1 MRRKMRS
8 GRLVV
13 RATPRATLVDVN
25 ERNIALRRALMKAV
39 VAIATVMAAATVF
52 LSLREGIFAPR
63 AFMLVVLMLG
73 GNHSLLDL
81 DSLQTD
87 TQVMV
92 TILSLVRIL
101 VMALAAATILDFILR
116 QRLPMLYTRRSKRM
130 QNHVILCG
138 LGQVGYRV
146 ASELQRFDTEV
157 TAVELD
163 STGPFVSLVREQGI
177 PILFEDAR
185 KTDVLVK
192 AGLERASAVIACTD
206 NDLTNVEIALDAREV
221 RPDIRVVLRLFDQNL
236 ASKIVN
242 SFDIEAAFSA
252 SALAAPA
259 FAAAAVDP
267 SVKDS
272 FYVGD
277 VLFVHSTFV
286 VPESSSLT
294 EESVWDLW
302 GKYDVNT
309 LSYTDESGA
318 VVWHPNQTAHVPPN
332 SRITVVGPYDH
343 VQHLQADHGII
354 DPEARVKRQ
363 GTPLTRGDRHSAPSE
378 KPQ

>member
-1 MRRKMRS
+1 
-8 GRLVV
+8 V
-13 RATPRATLVDVN
+13 T
-25 ERNIALRRALMKAV
+25 ERNIALRRALFKAV
-39 VAIATVMAAATVF
+39 VVIVLIVGVATVM
-52 LSLREGIFAPR
+52 LSARENIYLPR

-73 GNHSLLDL
+73 GNHSLLEL
-81 DSLQTD
+81 PARHND

-92 TILSLVRIL
+92 TVISMVRIL

-138 LGQVGYRV
+138 LGTVGYRV
-146 ASELQRFDTEV
+146 ACELQRFDTELTV
-157 TAVELD
+157 VEQD
-163 STGPFVSLVREQGI
+163 ASGPFVSLITEQGI
-177 PILFEDAR
+177 PVLFEDAR
-185 KTDVLVK
+185 KTDVLIK

-206 NDLTNVEIALDAREV
+206 NDLSNVEIALDAREV
-221 RPDIRVVLRLFDQNL
+221 RPDIRIVLRLFDQSL

-267 SVKDS
+267 SVQDS
-272 FYVGD
+272 FYVGK
-277 VLFVHSTFV
+277 VLFVHSTFH
-286 VPESSSLT
+286 VPETSTLT
-294 EESVWDLW
+294 QESVWDIW

-309 LSYTDESGA
+309 LSFTDKSGA
-318 VVWHPNQTAHVPPN
+318 VTWHPGPTFHVPGDAK
-332 SRITVVGPYDH
+332 IAVVGPYDQ

-354 DPEARVKRQ
+354 DPTARVKHQSVAAKR
-363 GTPLTRGDRHSAPSE
+363 GESPSPRSRPRTRTKRG
-378 KPQ
+378 